1 MRFTQSAIRIKIFG
15 KNLTQKSQI
24 IHNCYHCYAVDA
36 LMPVGGV
43 AQWLERRCLTG
54 ELRLIY
60 G

>member
-1 MRFTQSAIRIKIFG
+1 M
-15 KNLTQKSQI
+15 TQKSQI